1 MVLEVDVVVA
11 EVAGVEVSSHLLCQ
25 VDLSSCQNPLEEV
38 VAEEVVCE
46 VVEVDTQVS
55 TVPQSKLPRLRI
67 LPLTAGPL
75 QLRKLLQDKME
86 NKARNRPNRQLKPLP
101 LEKETISPL
110 LEDGETHPLQLRS
123 RKLPSL
129 ETLAGKERESR
140 QFRKSIQ
147 QLLRL
152 LDHPS

>member
-1 MVLEVDVVVA
+1 MADEA
-11 EVAGVEVSSHLLCQ
+11 
-25 VDLSSCQNPLEEV
+25 
-38 VAEEVVCE
+38 VCE
-46 VVEVDTQVS
+46 AVEVDTQVS

-67 LPLTAGPL
+67 LPPTAGPL

-110 LEDGETHPLQLRS
+110 LEDGETHLLQPKF

-129 ETLAGKERESR
+129 ETLVGKEKESR

-147 QLLRL
+147 QLPLL